1 MCRLTARAE
10 LRSSRVKVAGE
21 GCLGIAVAAS
31 IATLNPNLN
40 LPALPREVRRR
51 IAARRYR
58 PSSTA
63 KKATDGTVGVRA
75 RCAVYSVWIAH
86 PGRRK
91 FQFLKAN
98 FKKTSRDT
106 LTLPRLVRGVR
117 VQLKKNFQKTNRPNV
132 RRIFACQIEGAQNE
146 LQELKLAIDQ
156 PPHAAGCTYAAGLI
170 WPSAVRPRRAKRAP
184 PSVRSVASE
193 ASPTVRRP
201 TGGERSELRRVTGH
215 DFVRWI
221 LSYALGFV
229 WVSFPR
235 ASS

>member
-1 MCRLTARAE
+1 MSRLTARAE
-10 LRSSRVKVAGE
+10 LRSSRVNVAS
-21 GCLGIAVAAS
+21 GIAVAAS

-86 PGRRK
+86 PEGTK
-91 FQFLKAN
+91 FEFLKAN

-117 VQLKKNFQKTNRPNV
+117 VQLKKKNFQKTNRPNV

-156 PPHAAGCTYAAGLI
+156 PPHAAGL
-170 WPSAVRPRRAKRAP
+170 PRSAVYII
-184 PSVRSVASE
+184 
-193 ASPTVRRP
+193 
-201 TGGERSELRRVTGH
+201 
-215 DFVRWI
+215 WI
-221 LSYALGFV
+221 ADPV
-229 WVSFPR
+229 
-235 ASS
+235 

>member
-1 MCRLTARAE
+1 MDRA
-10 LRSSRVKVAGE
+10 
-21 GCLGIAVAAS
+21 
-31 IATLNPNLN
+31 
-40 LPALPREVRRR
+40 
-51 IAARRYR
+51 
-58 PSSTA
+58 
-63 KKATDGTVGVRA
+63 
-75 RCAVYSVWIAH
+75 
-86 PGRRK
+86 PGRYK
-91 FQFLKAN
+91 IFIFKSEFQKNVARYAHFAT
-98 FKKTSRDT
+98 FSSGSPCST
-106 LTLPRLVRGVR
+106 
-117 VQLKKNFQKTNRPNV
+117 QKKNFQKTNRPNV

-229 WVSFPR
+229 RVSFPR
-235 ASS
+235 ASA

>member
-1 MCRLTARAE
+1 MCWLTARAE

-40 LPALPREVRRR
+40 LPALPPAVNRA
-51 IAARRYR
+51 IAARRFR

-86 PGRRK
+86 PEGTK
-91 FQFLKAN
+91 FEFLKAN

-117 VQLKKNFQKTNRPNV
+117 VQLKKKNFQKTNRPNV
-132 RRIFACQIEGAQNE
+132 RRIFACQIEGAQSE

-156 PPHAAGCTYAAGLI
+156 PPHAASEASPT
-170 WPSAVRPRRAKRAP
+170 VRPIRGERSEPHRPPSDRRRAKRAP
-184 PSVRSVASE
+184 PRY
-193 ASPTVRRP
+193 RP
-201 TGGERSELRRVTGH
+201 
-215 DFVRWI
+215 
-221 LSYALGFV
+221 
-229 WVSFPR
+229 
-235 ASS
+235 